1 MRIISGLARGTKLY
15 TLEGE
20 NTRPTLDRIKEPLF
34 SIIQTKIK
42 DSIVLDLFSGSGALA
57 LEALS
62 RGAKKAFLCDKS
74 YAAIDIIKKNINK
87 THLEEKTKV
96 LYMDYKKCLETINE
110 KIDLIFIDPPYKL
123 DIAVKTVKLILEK
136 ELLAEDGVIIIET
149 DDKQRELQQIKNIEN
164 NIKIINLRTYGRVT
178 LIFLKKEERG

>member
-1 MRIISGLARGTKLY
+1 MRIISGIARGTKLY

-20 NTRPTLDRIKEPLF
+20 NTRPTLDRVKEPLF
-34 SIIQTKIK
+34 SIIQTQIK
-42 DSIVLDLFSGSGALA
+42 DAIVLDLFSGSGALA

-96 LYMDYKKCLETINE
+96 LCMDYKKCLETINE
-110 KIDLIFIDPPYKL
+110 KLDLIFIDPPYKL
-123 DIAVKTVKLILEK
+123 NIAIKAVEIILEK
-136 ELLAEDGVIIIET
+136 DLLSEDGLIIIET
-149 DDKQRELQQIKNIEN
+149 DDEQRELQEIKNIEN
-164 NIKIINLRTYGRVT
+164 NIEIVNLRTYGRVK
-178 LIFLKKEERG
+178 LIFLKKEKRG

>member
-1 MRIISGLARGTKLY
+1 MRIISGISRGTKLY
-15 TLEGE
+15 TLDGE

-34 SIIQTKIK
+34 SIIQNEIK
-42 DSIVLDLFSGSGALA
+42 DAVVLDLFSGSGALA

-96 LYMDYKKCLETINE
+96 LCMDYKKCIDSINE

-123 DIAVKTVKLILEK
+123 NIAIKAVEIILEK
-136 ELLAEDGVIIIET
+136 DLLSEDGLIVIET
-149 DDKQRELQQIKNIEN
+149 DDEQRELQEIKNIEK
-164 NIKIINLRTYGRVT
+164 NIEIVNLRTYGRVK
-178 LIFLKKEERG
+178 LIFLKKKKRG